1 QTNRQGKTTILGGDM
16 IEFVDYNAMMK
27 LRRDYNLGTRNKETR
42 AAANLYEKLR
52 KLKMLDQFK
61 QEAMTGHDK
70 EAV

>member
-1 QTNRQGKTTILGGDM
+1 MT
-16 IEFVDYNAMMK
+16 EFVDYTSMMK

-52 KLKMLDQFK
+52 KLKMLDQLK
-61 QEAMTGHDK
+61 KEAMTGHDK

>member
-1 QTNRQGKTTILGGDM
+1 M

-27 LRRDYNLGTRNKETR
+27 LRRDYNLGTRNEETR

-52 KLKMLDQFK
+52 KLKMLEQFK

>member
-1 QTNRQGKTTILGGDM
+1 M

-27 LRRDYNLGTRNKETR
+27 LRRDYNLGTRNEETR

-52 KLKMLDQFK
+52 KLKMLDQLK

>member
-1 QTNRQGKTTILGGDM
+1 M

-52 KLKMLDQFK
+52 KLKMLDQLK
-61 QEAMTGHDK
+61 QEAMTRHDK

>member
-1 QTNRQGKTTILGGDM
+1 M

-61 QEAMTGHDK
+61 QEAMTRHDK
-70 EAV
+70 ELV

>member
-1 QTNRQGKTTILGGDM
+1 M
-16 IEFVDYNAMMK
+16 IKFVDYNAMMK

-52 KLKMLDQFK
+52 KLKMLDQLK

>member
-1 QTNRQGKTTILGGDM
+1 M
-16 IEFVDYNAMMK
+16 IEFVDYTSMMK
-27 LRRDYNLGTRNKETR
+27 LRRDYNLGTRNQETR

>member
-1 QTNRQGKTTILGGDM
+1 M
-16 IEFVDYNAMMK
+16 VEFVDYNAMMK

-52 KLKMLDQFK
+52 KLKMLDQLK
-61 QEAMTGHDK
+61 QEAITKHDK

>member
-1 QTNRQGKTTILGGDM
+1 M
-16 IEFVDYNAMMK
+16 IGFIDYNAMMK

-52 KLKMLDQFK
+52 KLKMLDQLK
-61 QEAMTGHDK
+61 QEAMTKRDK

>member
-1 QTNRQGKTTILGGDM
+1 M

-52 KLKMLDQFK
+52 KLKMLDKLK

-70 EAV
+70 ERAQ

>member
-1 QTNRQGKTTILGGDM
+1 M
-16 IEFVDYNAMMK
+16 IEFVDYTSMMK
-27 LRRDYNLGTRNKETR
+27 LRRAYNFGTRNEETR

-52 KLKMLDQFK
+52 KLKMLDQLK

>member
-1 QTNRQGKTTILGGDM
+1 M
-16 IEFVDYNAMMK
+16 IEFVDYTSMMK

-52 KLKMLDQFK
+52 KLKMLDKLK

-70 EAV
+70 ERAQ

>member
-1 QTNRQGKTTILGGDM
+1 M

-52 KLKMLDQFK
+52 KLKMLDQLK

>member
-1 QTNRQGKTTILGGDM
+1 M
-16 IEFVDYNAMMK
+16 IELVDYNSMMK

-52 KLKMLDQFK
+52 KLKMLDQLK
-61 QEAMTGHDK
+61 QKAMTKHDK

>member
-1 QTNRQGKTTILGGDM
+1 M

-27 LRRDYNLGTRNKETR
+27 VRRAYNLGTRNKETR

-52 KLKMLDQFK
+52 KLKMLDQLK
-61 QEAMTGHDK
+61 KEAITKRYK

>member
-1 QTNRQGKTTILGGDM
+1 M

-42 AAANLYEKLR
+42 AAASLYEKLR
-52 KLKMLDQFK
+52 KLKLLDQLK
-61 QEAMTGHDK
+61 QEAMTKRYK

>member
-1 QTNRQGKTTILGGDM
+1 M
-16 IEFVDYNAMMK
+16 IEFVDYTSMMK

-52 KLKMLDQFK
+52 KLKLLDQLK

-70 EAV
+70 ECAQ